1 MAVCKLADTSHHR
14 TSPLNNVVVLP
25 HEHILTI
32 SPSLVSVICKK
43 FLLCLWTCRTTET
56 NQPVVIVKAFLC
68 VWTFTVTDGWTLSFI
83 CSNISPDITVFTV
96 CTFLRNSFPVV
107 SVELS
112 SSLRHSW
119 WSRFLS
125 FRDTNTERG
134 DNWSPWGSFRASTKP
149 HHPLLCTWKHNYA
162 CPPPPHTHAHIGT
175 KTPPAVFDLV
185 KQCMISGKILIQV
198 HRGER
203 DNRQW
208 TQVRECVGVEV
219 EVEVGPHPLC
229 DTSIWMYSY
238 FLSVYCLF
246 DCGHFT
252 ISTCFMS
259 SVSILEHEWL
269 WLMTRQLSGSLS
281 STL

>member
-1 MAVCKLADTSHHR
+1 M
-14 TSPLNNVVVLP
+14 
-25 HEHILTI
+25 HIFTQ
-32 SPSLVSVICKK
+32 LVSCCFCWAVI
-43 FLLCLWTCRTTET
+43 FSQAQLM
-56 NQPVVIVKAFLC
+56 I
-68 VWTFTVTDGWTLSFI
+68 
-83 CSNISPDITVFTV
+83 
-96 CTFLRNSFPVV
+96 SFPEFQRHKHRARWQLV
-107 SVELS
+107 SMRE
-112 SSLRHSW
+112 
-119 WSRFLS
+119 FQS
-125 FRDTNTERG
+125 FNKTT
-134 DNWSPWGSFRASTKP
+134 
-149 HHPLLCTWKHNYA
+149 
-162 CPPPPHTHAHIGT
+162 PPPPPYVETQLRLPPSTHTHAHIGT

-229 DTSIWMYSY
+229 DTSIWMCSY